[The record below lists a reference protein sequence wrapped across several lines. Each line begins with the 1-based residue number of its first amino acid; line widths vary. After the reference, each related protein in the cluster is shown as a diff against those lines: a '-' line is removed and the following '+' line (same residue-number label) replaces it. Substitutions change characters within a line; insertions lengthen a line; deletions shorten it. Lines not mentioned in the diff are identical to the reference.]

1 MNKRDLLSNIY
12 KLREK
17 SESNKLVVFV
27 GAGVS
32 CNVDGMPNWND
43 LIVEMA
49 NAIGYSKC
57 KSCRHKNDCQKKC
70 EKCSNNGS
78 CTKKCLT
85 VNDFS
90 SDDFL
95 RIPQYVYNQSQKT
108 YNTVLKRCIS
118 NKIVD
123 APLSKAIFE
132 INPTHI
138 ITTNYDRLLEGSSS
152 EVRKQY
158 NVVISDKDLLEAD
171 KSKYIIKM
179 HGDVLHPET
188 IVLKEKDYLDYSQNH
203 VLIELFVKALL
214 ADHTILFLGYSLNDY
229 NIKLIISWINFLRS
243 QNGLFDK
250 DKKIGY
256 IVLDE
261 NKVNNDLTNYFK
273 KNSIEVLNIKSL
285 PLIKNMPAELSNE
298 KGKRLYS
305 FLSIIKEPALEDGIS
320 SKMSLNN
327 SIEFLSKHRIYDY
340 KLLLKFLNIKRYQKD
355 ESVLRLHNEDD
366 YLRLERFWENAS
378 DNAQKLKQ
386 LFVNVG
392 LTTICYSDN
401 KPNGVNRSFIIEPEI
416 NNSLF
421 NNEYYRLYINN
432 NYLELLRLCNQKSN
446 EGIETGFY
454 KHFAIGYVEA
464 SNDYS
469 SISFDQLSQD
479 NQISFLHNNAVL
491 YALSHFPEGFN
502 SSKVQQYINN
512 LPLAT
517 ERQLYQ
523 DYMDIYNGNSS
534 KRIDMVMSLEK
545 LKNNISSS
553 ATTFFSGGSISEIYN
568 IKNTAYAEYY
578 FYYLNNI
585 FTLGF
590 NDATK
595 FFRPYIEALICAN
608 SDKAEQAGTFMGLR
622 TANEKYPLTLIDFDI
637 ITKYIP
643 VKDLMSLINS
653 NKITYFRT
661 EDGVSQHIV
670 ECFCNLASS
679 IVEAQTFGY
688 RNSSISVLAN
698 IAIILTKIELQQDE
712 WRQLGNSVLTLFSND
727 EFNKRFWNVGCIDF
741 RNCVKAVA
749 HLIEVLP
756 TNESSI
762 TCINSIIRSPG
773 FYEYAINADFYSIR
787 KIILFFLD
795 DKKESPYQTDLIEMI
810 DSETDMHRKIIL
822 LRLFYKRILE
832 SNAQNK
838 YKGFL
843 SSNFTKIGVQAIY
856 DFSFNDWITPSE
868 KDIKDFINKT
878 IQLFDSRQK
887 GVQSFPDPVQTN
899 LECLYILHIS
909 DLADDLSPLEKMSSE
924 NPHLQFLLHPDTFD
938 YSLVDFSNYMWENF
952 ARRKEYME
960 IFVQHRDVISQH
972 IINKIKSGEATEVEK
987 KILYGFLL
995 DGEEIWQTN

>member
-1 MNKRDLLSNIY
+1 M
-12 KLREK
+12 
-17 SESNKLVVFV
+17 
-27 GAGVS
+27 
-32 CNVDGMPNWND
+32 
-43 LIVEMA
+43 
-49 NAIGYSKC
+49 
-57 KSCRHKNDCQKKC
+57 KN
-70 EKCSNNGS
+70 
-78 CTKKCLT
+78 
-85 VNDFS
+85 
-90 SDDFL
+90 
-95 RIPQYVYNQSQKT
+95 RKT
-108 YNTVLKRCIS
+108 YI
-118 NKIVD
+118 
-123 APLSKAIFE
+123 
-132 INPTHI
+132 
-138 ITTNYDRLLEGSSS
+138 
-152 EVRKQY
+152 
-158 NVVISDKDLLEAD
+158 
-171 KSKYIIKM
+171 
-179 HGDVLHPET
+179 
-188 IVLKEKDYLDYSQNH
+188 
-203 VLIELFVKALL
+203 
-214 ADHTILFLGYSLNDY
+214 
-229 NIKLIISWINFLRS
+229 
-243 QNGLFDK
+243 
-250 DKKIGY
+250 
-256 IVLDE
+256 
-261 NKVNNDLTNYFK
+261 
-273 KNSIEVLNIKSL
+273 
-285 PLIKNMPAELSNE
+285 
-298 KGKRLYS
+298 
-305 FLSIIKEPALEDGIS
+305 
-320 SKMSLNN
+320 
-327 SIEFLSKHRIYDY
+327 
-340 KLLLKFLNIKRYQKD
+340 
-355 ESVLRLHNEDD
+355 
-366 YLRLERFWENAS
+366 
-378 DNAQKLKQ
+378 
-386 LFVNVG
+386 
-392 LTTICYSDN
+392 
-401 KPNGVNRSFIIEPEI
+401 
-416 NNSLF
+416 
-421 NNEYYRLYINN
+421 
-432 NYLELLRLCNQKSN
+432 
-446 EGIETGFY
+446 
-454 KHFAIGYVEA
+454 
-464 SNDYS
+464 
-469 SISFDQLSQD
+469 
-479 NQISFLHNNAVL
+479 AV
-491 YALSHFPEGFN
+491 
-502 SSKVQQYINN
+502 
-512 LPLAT
+512 
-517 ERQLYQ
+517 YQ

-909 DLADDLSPLEKMSSE
+909 DLADDLSPLEKMSLE
-924 NPHLQFLLHPDTFD
+924 
-938 YSLVDFSNYMWENF
+938 
-952 ARRKEYME
+952 
-960 IFVQHRDVISQH
+960 
-972 IINKIKSGEATEVEK
+972 
-987 KILYGFLL
+987 GFN
-995 DGEEIWQTN
+995 E